1 VIDCQRFEKLLWE
14 YSETTGGQEDLAPD
28 IAEHLKKCSKCQ
40 QLYIDFKKL
49 FDLAEKGQVEKD
61 DIYWQ
66 RFGQAVWKKIET
78 IESLTQPIVSP
89 KDFNGLLI
97 QKSPVSTWKLISS
110 FGLAIGVVLVLL
122 MAVTDVTNQM
132 ISPQK
137 PVLTVAKDRI
147 SGNNL
152 HTRKFDIILKGASD
166 KGLSLQEF
174 SILPA
179 PEIVEEKDSAL
190 VSIDAV
196 YLTDDGLKDK
206 DIRVAKALR
215 IDVVMRTGKMSFEM
229 DEPLKKV
236 IQPEESIITLTKMP
250 YMKKIVTPNYPV
262 LAYQL
267 RKEGD
272 VWIKALVGPEG
283 EVLKAMIYKE
293 SGTNYGFENAALNAA
308 YKNEFEPF
316 EVDGKKL
323 PVWVLYKVRFVV
335 KK

>member
-1 VIDCQRFEKLLWE
+1 MDCQRFEKLLWE
-14 YSETTGGQEDLAPD
+14 YSEAAGGQGDLTPD
-28 IAEHLKKCSKCQ
+28 MAEHLKKCINCQ
-40 QLYIDFKKL
+40 QVYNDFKKL
-49 FDLAEKGQVEKD
+49 FDLAKKGQVEKD

-66 RFGQAVWKKIET
+66 RFEQAVWKKIGTTEN
-78 IESLTQPIVSP
+78 SAQPIVSP
-89 KDFNGLLI
+89 KDFDGLLV
-97 QKSPVSTWKLISS
+97 QKSSVSTWKLISS
-110 FGLAIGVVLVLL
+110 FGMAIGVVLVLL

-137 PVLTVAKDRI
+137 PVLTVGKDRV

-152 HTRKFDIILKGASD
+152 QTRKFDVILRGASD
-166 KGLSLQEF
+166 KGLRLQEF

-179 PEIVEEKDSAL
+179 PEVVEEKDSAL

-206 DIRVAKALR
+206 DIKLAKALHR
-215 IDVVMRTGKMSFEM
+215 DIVMRTGKMSLDM
-229 DEPLKKV
+229 AEPLKKV

-250 YMKKIVTPNYPV
+250 CMKKIVTPNYPA

-283 EVLKAMIYKE
+283 EVLKAMIYKD
-293 SGTNYGFENAALNAA
+293 SGTNYGFENAALDAA

-323 PVWVLYKVRFVV
+323 PVWVLYKVRFVI